1 MIIECIELWYTQRK
15 EGGRH
20 KMLPSFDDQFAA
32 IKNNGTSFPNVT
44 LFVQKDMGVMCKIG
58 EMIRNG
64 YQNKA

>member
-1 MIIECIELWYTQRK
+1 
-15 EGGRH
+15 
-20 KMLPSFDDQFAA
+20 MLPSFDDQFAA

-64 YQNKA
+64 YQNKAWSWKWHVFIEMYFLYAFWLG